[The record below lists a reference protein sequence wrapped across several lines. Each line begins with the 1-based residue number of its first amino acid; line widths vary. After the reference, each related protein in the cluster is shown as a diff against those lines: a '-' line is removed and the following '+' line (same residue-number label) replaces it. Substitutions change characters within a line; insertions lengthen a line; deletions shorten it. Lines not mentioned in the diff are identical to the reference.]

1 MIPPV
6 QVPSPILARLMEA
19 AQARALRL
27 ASDAVTLEHLL
38 GAALEDEDTAAHQ
51 AVVFAFADPETLD
64 QEVLALTDG
73 LMVVGS
79 KAVLPFSTL
88 GIEVLQR
95 ARAAA
100 SAAGASEV
108 DLRDLVREA
117 MPMIA
122 ASAREALE
130 GVGYS
135 AERVAAG
142 TEPATEREPVAPDGP
157 LFRCFSEDAKRALSH
172 ACKSAAAG
180 KETSISPAR
189 ILIGALQAAPSG
201 ELAGLRPTVAREALR
216 GNTADPTPPP
226 DRAVPLDPA
235 FELLV
240 GRLGPRADSLDLLLA
255 CHREGSEELRAA
267 LERHKV
273 TQALLERA
281 RGAWA
286 DDLDG

>member
-1 MIPPV
+1 V

-88 GIEVLQR
+88 GIEVLKR

-100 SAAGASEV
+100 SAAGAARV
-108 DLRDLVREA
+108 DLCDLVREA
-117 MPMIA
+117 MPLIA

-135 AERVAAG
+135 EAATAAAPG
-142 TEPATEREPVAPDGP
+142 GDGEPVAPDGP
-157 LFRCFSEDAKRALSH
+157 LFRCFSEEAKRALSH
-172 ACKSAAAG
+172 ACKGAAAG
-180 KETSISPAR
+180 KEASISPAR

-201 ELAGLRPTVAREALR
+201 ELAGLRPAVAREALR
-216 GNTADPTPPP
+216 GNTADPTPPSN
-226 DRAVPLDPA
+226 RAVPLDPA

-255 CHREGSEELRAA
+255 CHREGSQELRAA